1 VGKGVKQD
9 YAKAVHHYTIAAEKG
24 DASAAYY
31 LGECYQNGNGCKQDI
46 EKAKYWYKKGAEGGS
61 KYAIEALSSLE

>member
-1 VGKGVKQD
+1 
-9 YAKAVHHYTIAAEKG
+9 
-24 DASAAYY
+24 